1 MWQYS
6 GRGLYYYISVI
17 IRRSVVNIVSSELG
31 PISKERFDNFTF
43 TNLKIPLFLK
53 FFDVDSISRKKYFC

>member
-31 PISKERFDNFTF
+31 SVSNDTNGNSTFYVVVLKSFTV
-43 TNLKIPLFLK
+43 P
-53 FFDVDSISRKKYFC
+53 